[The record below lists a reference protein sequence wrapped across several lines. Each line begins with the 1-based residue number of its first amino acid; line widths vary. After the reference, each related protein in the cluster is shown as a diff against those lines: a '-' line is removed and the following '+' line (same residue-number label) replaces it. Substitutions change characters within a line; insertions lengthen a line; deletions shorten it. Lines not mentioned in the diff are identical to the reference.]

1 MKWLLCCALLIANTS
16 FAVQQQASQ
25 DWLKTVAFAGHLTD
39 FSGVFVY
46 QYNGR
51 IETYRI
57 SHVVASDSEYE
68 KVISLDGPK
77 QEIIRHHGQ
86 TWCYRNH
93 KMVQIASQ
101 QGKAKFPTLLVEQL
115 STLNDSYLVQ
125 DAGISNVAGYATRVI
140 TLQPKDKLRYT
151 HQIWV
156 DTETG
161 LLLKSVVLDDKKQV
175 LEQYVFTQLKIG
187 AEADR
192 SWLAE
197 TKADNRL
204 GLSAPKA
211 DASVATNSGW
221 VVDALPVGFTKSQEV
236 KRPMSG
242 KHASV
247 IQLVYSDGMT
257 AISVFIEAADAD
269 EDDTEGLSNRG
280 ALNLYHKV
288 VNQNLFTVVG
298 EVPAKTVMQ
307 VLNSI
312 RYSGK

>member
-1 MKWLLCCALLIANTS
+1 MKWLLWCTLFMLNTS
-16 FAVQQQASQ
+16 NASEQQASP

-46 QYNGR
+46 QYNDR

-93 KMVQIASQ
+93 KMVQVASQ
-101 QGKAKFPTLLVEQL
+101 QGKAKFPTILIDQL
-115 STLNDSYLVQ
+115 SNLNDSYLVQ
-125 DAGISNVAGYATRVI
+125 DAGTSNVAGYATRVI
-140 TLQPKDKLRYT
+140 IFQPKDKLRYS

-156 DTETG
+156 NTDTG

-187 AEADR
+187 VEADR
-192 SWLAE
+192 TWLPE

-204 GLSAPKA
+204 SLPTTKT
-211 DASVATNSGW
+211 DAAISTNSGW
-221 VVDALPVGFTKSQEV
+221 VVDSLPQGFTK
-236 KRPMSG
+236 
-242 KHASV
+242 
-247 IQLVYSDGMT
+247 
-257 AISVFIEAADAD
+257 
-269 EDDTEGLSNRG
+269 
-280 ALNLYHKV
+280 
-288 VNQNLFTVVG
+288 
-298 EVPAKTVMQ
+298 
-307 VLNSI
+307 
-312 RYSGK
+312 